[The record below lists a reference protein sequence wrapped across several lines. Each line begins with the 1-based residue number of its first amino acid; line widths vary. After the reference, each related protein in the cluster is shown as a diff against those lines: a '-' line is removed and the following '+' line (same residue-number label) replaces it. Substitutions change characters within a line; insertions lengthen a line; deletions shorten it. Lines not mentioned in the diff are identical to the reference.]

1 MRRWIWLP
9 LIVLVAAAVAVYL
22 NWRTPAEVYFE
33 SGIFAACP
41 KRPSC
46 VSSLATDDLHRVAAL
61 GYTSDDSTAYAMLHE
76 LVQRMGGRIENE
88 SPGYIHAEFVSAR
101 LHLRDDLELL
111 IVPGGR
117 VEVRSI
123 SRISWYDR
131 GGNRARVE
139 DLRRAFETQ
148 P

>member
-9 LIVLVAAAVAVYL
+9 LIVLAAAAVAAYV
-22 NWRTPAEVYFE
+22 NWRTPSEVYVE
-33 SGIFAACP
+33 SGVFAACP

-76 LVQRMGGRIENE
+76 LVQRLGGRIKDE
-88 SPGYIHAEFVSAR
+88 SPGYIHAVFVSPR

-117 VEVRSI
+117 VEVRAI

-131 GGNRARVE
+131 GANRARVE
-139 DLRRAFETQ
+139 ELRRNFETL